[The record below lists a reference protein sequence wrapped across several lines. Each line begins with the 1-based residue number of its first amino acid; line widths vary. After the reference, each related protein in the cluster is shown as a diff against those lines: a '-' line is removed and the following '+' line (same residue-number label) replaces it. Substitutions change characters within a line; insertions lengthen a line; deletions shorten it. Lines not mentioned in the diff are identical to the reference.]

1 MTIKKVGNCMTRK
14 FMIMAVCVCLLIVGA
29 SCSTAPLLS
38 GNARL
43 VIRVLPDPLEGWK
56 TALIYLNGQY
66 VDTAVPGSDEKSYD
80 LAPGKYSITVKIE
93 GYETWKESVTL
104 FEGQK
109 KQYIELHP
117 KKTFVKPLSSS
128 IHRFLS

>member
-1 MTIKKVGNCMTRK
+1 MTRK
-14 FMIMAVCVCLLIVGA
+14 FMMVVGCLCLLVLGT
-29 SCSTAPLLS
+29 SCSTAPLMP
-38 GNARL
+38 GNASL
-43 VIRVLPDPLEGWK
+43 VIRVLPDPSEGWK

-66 VDTAVPGSDEKSYD
+66 VDTAVPGSDEKTYD
-80 LAPGKYSITVKIE
+80 LAPGKYSITVTIE

-104 FEGQK
+104 FEGKK

-128 IHRFLS
+128 IHRFFS